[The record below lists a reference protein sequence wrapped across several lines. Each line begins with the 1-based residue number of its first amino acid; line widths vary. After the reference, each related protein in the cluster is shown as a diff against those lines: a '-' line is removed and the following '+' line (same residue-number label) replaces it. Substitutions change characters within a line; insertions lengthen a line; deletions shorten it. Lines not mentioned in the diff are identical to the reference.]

1 VEEIRRRVREGL
13 IECPVCRAKLNLRGG
28 YGRKIRGGGVG
39 VEPRVVRCECP
50 GCGTCHSI
58 IASVMSP
65 RSPYTQ
71 EIREKVVRELKRGK
85 PRKQLSRELGICE
98 STLRNWVKAFDT
110 KQKSIAATM
119 SALLVALRE
128 KPHGPFVEQVRRA
141 AKALNLKLLCN
152 LVFAQTNVLLSLA
165 QWMGLGALSVSWL

>member
-1 VEEIRRRVREGL
+1 MRDFPFDNGF
-13 IECPVCRAKLNLRGG
+13 
-28 YGRKIRGGGVG
+28 
-39 VEPRVVRCECP
+39 
-50 GCGTCHSI
+50 CH
-58 IASVMSP
+58 AP
-65 RSPYTQ
+65 NTQ
-71 EIREKVVRELKRGK
+71 EIREKRCASSSG
-85 PRKQLSRELGICE
+85 ELGICE

>member
-1 VEEIRRRVREGL
+1 
-13 IECPVCRAKLNLRGG
+13 
-28 YGRKIRGGGVG
+28 
-39 VEPRVVRCECP
+39 
-50 GCGTCHSI
+50 
-58 IASVMSP
+58 M
-65 RSPYTQ
+65 
-71 EIREKVVRELKRGK
+71 RELKRRK

-141 AKALNLKLLCN
+141 TEALNLKPLCN
-152 LVFAQTNVLLSLA
+152 LVFARTDAHLSLA
-165 QWMGLGALSVSWL
+165 GS

>member
-1 VEEIRRRVREGL
+1 
-13 IECPVCRAKLNLRGG
+13 
-28 YGRKIRGGGVG
+28 
-39 VEPRVVRCECP
+39 
-50 GCGTCHSI
+50 
-58 IASVMSP
+58 MSP

-71 EIREKVVRELKRGK
+71 EIREKAVRELKRGK

-119 SALLVALRE
+119 STLLVALRE
-128 KPHGPFVEQVRRA
+128 KPHGPSVEQVRQA

-152 LVFAQTNVLLSLA
+152 LVFAQTDAHLSLA
-165 QWMGLGALSVSWL
+165 GSRYHCISIICSHIKVNTRTA